1 MDISHLI
8 SRFSQEPT
16 DSYLSPQSLDKKPE
30 YEIREKSIICLTKQ
44 NLFGYAPSEI
54 KCISQ
59 LYEVI
64 HPEDREMVIRFSKA
78 SIDYFNSGNLK
89 PGRSQTKIVFR
100 VIGKNRKLYYY
111 LRHAVISG
119 IKDNAVA
126 SNYTYLSDVSWL
138 KPKVGSWQLKGP
150 GAEHFRFHPSSE
162 TGQEFIFTKR
172 EIEILRM
179 LARGFYSKD
188 IAQGLKLSKHTV
200 DTHRR
205 NMIRKAKVANTAELL
220 SLAWDMNLKI

>member
-1 MDISHLI
+1 MDISHLV

-30 YEIREKSIICLTKQ
+30 YEIREQSIICLTKQ
-44 NLFGYAPSEI
+44 KLFGYAPAEI
-54 KCISQ
+54 KRISQ

-64 HPEDREMVIRFSKA
+64 HPEDRDMVIRFSKA
-78 SIDYFNSGNLK
+78 SIDHFNNGNLK

-100 VIGKNRKLYYY
+100 VIGKNSKQYYY
-111 LRHAVISG
+111 LRHAIINGVKNNEI
-119 IKDNAVA
+119 A
-126 SNYTYLSDVSWL
+126 SNYTYLSDLTWL
-138 KPKVGSWQLKGP
+138 KPKVGSWKLNGP
-150 GAEHFRFHPSSE
+150 GAEHFRFHRSNGTE
-162 TGQEFIFTKR
+162 YECVFTKR
-172 EIEILRM
+172 EKEILRL